1 MDMHSKITHLVT
13 QRGYKFNRYG
23 NELVRQV
30 GSDETDERAVR
41 YSIVPTEHPMR
52 RYKIDKHGR
61 RLSEGEV
68 IMWNN
73 PRTILGLQA

>member
-13 QRGYKFNRYG
+13 QRGYKFNKYAT
-23 NELVRQV
+23 ELVRQA
-30 GSDETDERAVR
+30 GSGETDERAVS
-41 YSIVPTEHPMR
+41 YSIVPTEHPMT

-61 RLSEGEV
+61 RLDAGQI

-73 PRTILGLQA
+73 PRTILGVQA